1 MRSVLVPGSRPP
13 PEQGVELGHTARE
26 GLLPKGPV
34 MLGGDQAG
42 KDLQATTPDHE
53 VMVAAPEVHASH
65 LDDPNAPP
73 LRPVSGSKLLEM
85 DDGVAETVQVQ
96 VVLMGRQVVEQQ
108 YGRVVEQEKV
118 LEREDL
124 AAVAQRPL

>member
-34 MLGGDQAG
+34 MLGGDQAWE
-42 KDLQATTPDHE
+42 DLQAPAPDHE
-53 VMVAAPEVHASH
+53 VMVAAPEVHAAH

-73 LRPVSGSKLLEM
+73 LRPVGGSKLLEM
-85 DDGVAETVQVQ
+85 DDGVAEAVQGE
-96 VVLMGRQVVEQQ
+96 VVLMRCE
-108 YGRVVEQEKV
+108 
-118 LEREDL
+118 
-124 AAVAQRPL
+124 